1 MSGAQ
6 GAGGG
11 KPPGRTPGS
20 VLSGLAVAVGC
31 VLFLGGFVW
40 GAVLYKPYTVP
51 TDSMAPTIG
60 QGDRVL
66 AQRIDGGEVRR
77 GDVVVFHDQVWGDL
91 PMVKRV
97 IGVGG
102 DRVECCDKR
111 GRLRVNGKVLEEPY
125 LRLDEQ
131 ASSTTFS
138 TTVPQGRLFLLGDHR
153 SDSLDSRVHL
163 TDEAGGA
170 VERGAVTAR
179 VDAIAWPLGS
189 WGSVGRPEAFR
200 ALPGGVSQPGPLGL
214 ILVAVVA
221 GAVLILA
228 GAAHG
233 PIVRRRAGGGARRD
247 REAKGKV
254 AASG

>member
-1 MSGAQ
+1 M
-6 GAGGG
+6 
-11 KPPGRTPGS
+11 
-20 VLSGLAVAVGC
+20 LSGLAVAVGC

-60 QGDRVL
+60 KGDRVL

-77 GDVVVFHDQVWGDL
+77 GDVVVFRDNVWGDL

-102 DRVECCDKR
+102 DRVECCDKQ
-111 GRLRVNGKVLEEPY
+111 GRLRVNGKVLDEPY
-125 LRLDEQ
+125 LRKGEQ
-131 ASSTTFS
+131 ASSTVFS
-138 TTVPQGRLFLLGDHR
+138 TTVPKDRLFLLGDHR

-170 VERGAVTAR
+170 VERGAVDAR
-179 VDAIAWPLGS
+179 VDATAWPLGS
-189 WGSVGRPEAFR
+189 WGTVGRPDAFK
-200 ALPGGVSQPGPLGL
+200 ALPGGISEPGPLGPIL
-214 ILVAVVA
+214 IAIIV
-221 GAVLILA
+221 GAVLILG

-233 PIVRRRAGGGARRD
+233 PYVRRRAGGARQGQTA
-247 REAKGKV
+247 EGKV